1 MLHTACM
8 EDFSFFP
15 GNSPSDSDTGDWG
28 ETYGA
33 LVGPRLT
40 MAMFARRHAF
50 TVSAQDTHRST
61 LDGPG
66 SHTGRRFV
74 KVTLHPGEEPRAS
87 CEDRSCRCRDPRLQ
101 LGS

>member
-1 MLHTACM
+1 M
-8 EDFSFFP
+8 EDFSDFP

-28 ETYGA
+28 GTYGA

-40 MAMFARRHAF
+40 MAMFARRQAF

-74 KVTLHPGEEPRAS
+74 KVTLTPGA
-87 CEDRSCRCRDPRLQ
+87 DPGLVARIAPAGAVTRGVQ